1 MPFVKYVPIDYY
13 SYNRPIY
20 VASVIALIMY
30 FIFACILYS
39 GFIYEWFNVVDNCD
53 PTYYYGKACKN
64 MISKQIL
71 MDPQFIDTKRKFYR
85 AKDTINY
92 EFIPKDDKLVKKA
105 EKDID
110 QNLKMSDTMIESG
123 ITNIQSFSEN
133 VNTVFQK
140 YLGNMKSLV
149 KDTSVLS
156 KDTMQSFSHITEN
169 LKSLMEKLHES
180 IIDPAFEKYSD
191 PLKKLYASLKTTYQS
206 SIPFDELSKGILDKK

>member
-1 MPFVKYVPIDYY
+1 M
-13 SYNRPIY
+13 
-20 VASVIALIMY
+20 
-30 FIFACILYS
+30 
-39 GFIYEWFNVVDNCD
+39 YEWLNVQDICN

-85 AKDTINY
+85 AKDTIDY
-92 EFIPKDDKLVKKA
+92 EFIPKDDKLVKEA
-105 EKDID
+105 EKNID
-110 QNLKMSDTMIESG
+110 QNVKMTDNVIESG

-140 YLGNMKSLV
+140 YLGNMKSIV

-156 KDTMQSFSHITEN
+156 QDTMQSFSQITEN

-180 IIDPAFEKYSD
+180 IIDPTFAKYSD

-206 SIPFDELSKGILDKK
+206 SIPFDELSKGIMDTKNSQLQ